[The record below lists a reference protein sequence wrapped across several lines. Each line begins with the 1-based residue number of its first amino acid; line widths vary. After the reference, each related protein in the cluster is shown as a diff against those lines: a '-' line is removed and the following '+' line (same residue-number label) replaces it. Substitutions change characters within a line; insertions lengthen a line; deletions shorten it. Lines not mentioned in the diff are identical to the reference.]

1 MSNILNVPELGELEI
16 VEVYDYFNVPIL
28 FSCRNS
34 VSHLYIVLFADHSPE
49 YETWLY
55 AEVSLMRLNLIRSG
69 KVNLH
74 DAFSKPEMG
83 RLLKAMIPHNNSGEL
98 NSEYITPDQLH
109 SDVFPPVDEY
119 LNLEDTPL
127 FAQTNL
133 VEIAKSSGREIV
145 GLNFNSVEEYSLEAP
160 ILPLG
165 KILTRLQNVINTI
178 GVIRSESKQKNKEIR
193 NCMQLSVLAIQPGSF
208 DITLAFKKE
217 NTPPIKDIPF
227 IQGDTVSEFLN
238 LLRSKDSESDL
249 KGILKRLQSKV
260 AEEYKKL
267 LISLSESGADTTFS
281 WASPKSDEQETV
293 SLSKNEIPKLIGIL
307 QRTFQE
313 EQETPLT
320 VTGALIGISL
330 SSKKFEMKT
339 KNETYK
345 GFILKDA
352 DSSIKNATVSR
363 RYRGQIKKILNKSEA
378 TDEVV
383 KTEYLL
389 LKLEEIDSQYSS

>member
-1 MSNILNVPELGELEI
+1 MSDILNIPELGELEI
-16 VEVYDYFNVPIL
+16 VEIYDYYNVPIL

-34 VSHLYIVLFADHSPE
+34 VSHLYIVIFADHLPE
-49 YETWLY
+49 YEMWLY

-69 KVNLH
+69 VVDLH

-83 RLLKAMIPHNNSGEL
+83 RLLKVMIPHSNSTEF

-109 SDVFPPVDEY
+109 SDVFPPINKY
-119 LNLEDTPL
+119 LNFGDTPL
-127 FAQTNL
+127 VAQANL

-145 GLNFNSVEEYSLEAP
+145 GLNFNSIEEYSSEAP

-178 GVIRSESKQKNKEIR
+178 RMVRSKSKQINKEIR
-193 NCMQLSVLAIQPGSF
+193 SSMQLSILAIQPGSF
-208 DITLAFKKE
+208 DIKLAFKKE
-217 NTPPIKDIPF
+217 NTPPIKDIPS
-227 IQGDTVSEFLN
+227 IQGDTISEFLN

-249 KGILKRLQSKV
+249 KGILKKLQSRV
-260 AEEYKKL
+260 AEEYKRL
-267 LISLSESGADTTFS
+267 LTSLSESGADTTFS
-281 WASPKSDEQETV
+281 WASPKSDEQKTV

-307 QRTFQE
+307 QTFPE
-313 EQETPLT
+313 EQETPVT
-320 VTGALIGISL
+320 VTGELIGISL
-330 SSKKFEMKT
+330 GSKKFEIKT
-339 KNETYK
+339 ENKTYK

-363 RYRGQIKKILNKSEA
+363 RYKGQIKEILNKSEA
-378 TDEVV
+378 TDEIV

-389 LKLEEIDSQYSS
+389 LKLENVDYQYSS

>member
-1 MSNILNVPELGELEI
+1 MSDILNIPELGELEI
-16 VEVYDYFNVPIL
+16 VEIYDYYNVPIL

-34 VSHLYIVLFADHSPE
+34 ASHLYIVIFADHLPE
-49 YETWLY
+49 YEMWLY
-55 AEVSLMRLNLIRSG
+55 AEVSLTRLNLIRSG
-69 KVNLH
+69 VVNLH

-83 RLLKAMIPHNNSGEL
+83 RLLKAMIPHSNSAEF

-109 SDVFPPVDEY
+109 SDVFPPISKY
-119 LNLEDTPL
+119 LNLGDTPL
-127 FAQTNL
+127 VVQTNL
-133 VEIAKSSGREIV
+133 VEIAKSSGRGIV
-145 GLNFNSVEEYSLEAP
+145 GLNFNSIEEYSSEVP

-178 GVIRSESKQKNKEIR
+178 GMIRSESKQRNKEIR
-193 NCMQLSVLAIQPGSF
+193 DSVQLLILTIQPGSF
-208 DITLAFKKE
+208 DIKLAFKKE
-217 NTPPIKDIPF
+217 STPPIKDIPS
-227 IQGDTVSEFLN
+227 IQGDTISEFLN
-238 LLRSKDSESDL
+238 LLRSKDSESEL
-249 KGILKRLQSKV
+249 KGILKRLQSRV

-293 SLSKNEIPKLIGIL
+293 SLSKNETPKLIGIL
-307 QRTFQE
+307 QKTFQE

-320 VTGALIGISL
+320 VTGELIGISL

-339 KNETYK
+339 EHKTYK

-363 RYRGQIKKILNKSEA
+363 RYKGQIKEILNKSEA

-389 LKLEEIDSQYSS
+389 LKLEEIDY

>member
-1 MSNILNVPELGELEI
+1 MSNILNIPELGELEI
-16 VEVYDYFNVPIL
+16 VEIYDYFNVPIL
-28 FSCRNS
+28 FSCRNAA
-34 VSHLYIVLFADHSPE
+34 SHLYIVLFADYLPE

-109 SDVFPPVDEY
+109 SDVFPPVNEY
-119 LNLEDTPL
+119 LNLGDTPL
-127 FAQTNL
+127 FSETNL
-133 VEIAKSSGREIV
+133 VEIAKSSDREIV
-145 GLNFNSVEEYSLEAP
+145 GLNFNSIEEYNSEAP

-165 KILTRLQNVINTI
+165 KTLIRFQNVINTI
-178 GVIRSESKQKNKEIR
+178 RMVRSKSKRVNEEIR
-193 NCMQLSVLAIQPGSF
+193 NSMQLSILAFQRGSF
-208 DITLAFKKE
+208 DIKLASIKE
-217 NTPPIKDIPF
+217 NTIPMGDIPS
-227 IQGDTVSEFLN
+227 IQGETISEFLN

-249 KGILKRLQSKV
+249 KDTLKRLQSRV

-267 LISLSESGADTTFS
+267 LISLSESGADTIFS

-293 SLSKNEIPKLIGIL
+293 SLSKNEIPKLIEIL
-307 QRTFQE
+307 QTFQE
-313 EQETPLT
+313 EQETPFT
-320 VTGALIGISL
+320 VTGELVGIFL
-330 SSKKFEMKT
+330 SSKRFEIKT
-339 KNETYK
+339 ENETYK
-345 GFILKDA
+345 GFILEDA
-352 DSSIKNATVSR
+352 DNSIKNATISR
-363 RYRGQIKKILNKSEA
+363 RYEAQIKEILNKSEA

-389 LKLEEIDSQYSS
+389 LKLEEID

>member
-1 MSNILNVPELGELEI
+1 MSNILNIPELGELEI
-16 VEVYDYFNVPIL
+16 LEVYDYFNVPIL

-34 VSHLYIVLFADHSPE
+34 VSHLYIVIFADHSPE

-55 AEVSLMRLNLIRSG
+55 VEVSLMRLNLIRSG

-83 RLLKAMIPHNNSGEL
+83 RLLKAMIPHGNSAEF
-98 NSEYITPDQLH
+98 NSEYVTPDQLH
-109 SDVFPPVDEY
+109 SDVFPPVNEY
-119 LNLEDTPL
+119 LNLGDTPL
-127 FAQTNL
+127 FSETNL

-145 GLNFNSVEEYSLEAP
+145 GLKFSSIEEYSSEAP

-178 GVIRSESKQKNKEIR
+178 RMVRSKSKQINKEIR
-193 NCMQLSVLAIQPGSF
+193 NSMQLSILAIQPGSF
-208 DITLAFKKE
+208 DIKLAFKKE
-217 NTPPIKDIPF
+217 NMSPIKDIPS
-227 IQGDTVSEFLN
+227 IQRDTISEFLN

-249 KGILKRLQSKV
+249 KDILKRLQSRV
-260 AEEYKKL
+260 AEEYKRL
-267 LISLSESGADTTFS
+267 LTSLSESGADTTFS

-293 SLSKNEIPKLIGIL
+293 SLSKNEIPELIGIL
-307 QRTFQE
+307 RTFQE

-320 VTGALIGISL
+320 VTGELIGISL
-330 SSKKFEMKT
+330 SSKKFEIKT
-339 KNETYK
+339 ENKTYK

-352 DSSIKNATVSR
+352 DNSIKKATVSR
-363 RYRGQIKKILNKSEA
+363 RYKGQIKKILNKSEA

-389 LKLEEIDSQYSS
+389 LKLEEIDYQ

>member
-1 MSNILNVPELGELEI
+1 MSNILNIPELGELEI
-16 VEVYDYFNVPIL
+16 VEIYDYFNVPIL
-28 FSCRNS
+28 FSCRNAA
-34 VSHLYIVLFADHSPE
+34 SHLYIVLFADYSPE

-55 AEVSLMRLNLIRSG
+55 VEVSLMRLNLIRSG

-83 RLLKAMIPHNNSGEL
+83 RLLKAMIPHNNSEEL

-109 SDVFPPVDEY
+109 SDVFPPIDEY
-119 LNLEDTPL
+119 LNLGDTPL
-127 FAQTNL
+127 FFETNL
-133 VEIAKSSGREIV
+133 VAVAKSSGREIV
-145 GLNFNSVEEYSLEAP
+145 GLNFNSIEEYSSEAP

-178 GVIRSESKQKNKEIR
+178 RMVRSKSKQINKEIR
-193 NCMQLSVLAIQPGSF
+193 SSMQLSILAIQPGAF
-208 DITLAFKKE
+208 DIKLAFKKE
-217 NTPPIKDIPF
+217 NTPPIKDIPS
-227 IQGDTVSEFLN
+227 IQGDTISEFLN

-249 KGILKRLQSKV
+249 KSILKKLQSRV
-260 AEEYKKL
+260 AEEYKRL
-267 LISLSESGADTTFS
+267 LTSLSESGADTTFS
-281 WASPKSDEQETV
+281 WASPKSDEQKTV

-307 QRTFQE
+307 QTFQE
-313 EQETPLT
+313 EQETPVT
-320 VTGALIGISL
+320 VTGELIGISL
-330 SSKKFEMKT
+330 GSKKFEIKT
-339 KNETYK
+339 ENKTYK

-363 RYRGQIKKILNKSEA
+363 RYKGQIKEILNKSEA
-378 TDEVV
+378 TDEIV

>member
-1 MSNILNVPELGELEI
+1 MSNILNIPELGELEI
-16 VEVYDYFNVPIL
+16 VEIYDYFNVPIL

-34 VSHLYIVLFADHSPE
+34 ASHLYIVIFADHLSE
-49 YETWLY
+49 YEMWLY
-55 AEVSLMRLNLIRSG
+55 AEVSLTRLNLIRSG
-69 KVNLH
+69 VVDLH

-83 RLLKAMIPHNNSGEL
+83 RLLKAMIPHSNSTEF

-109 SDVFPPVDEY
+109 SDVFPPVNDY
-119 LNLEDTPL
+119 LNFGDTPL
-127 FAQTNL
+127 VAQTNL

-145 GLNFNSVEEYSLEAP
+145 GLNFNFIEEYSSEAP

-178 GVIRSESKQKNKEIR
+178 RMVRSESKQINKEIR
-193 NCMQLSVLAIQPGSF
+193 NSMQLSILSIQPGSF
-208 DITLAFKKE
+208 DIKLAFKKE
-217 NTPPIKDIPF
+217 NTPPIKDIPS
-227 IQGDTVSEFLN
+227 IQGDTISEFLN

-249 KGILKRLQSKV
+249 KGILKRLQSRV

-267 LISLSESGADTTFS
+267 LISLGESGADTTFS

-293 SLSKNEIPKLIGIL
+293 SLSKNEIPKLVGIL
-307 QRTFQE
+307 QIFQE

-320 VTGALIGISL
+320 VTGELIGISL
-330 SSKKFEMKT
+330 SGKKFEIKT
-339 KNETYK
+339 KNKTYK
-345 GFILKDA
+345 GFVLKDA

-363 RYRGQIKKILNKSEA
+363 RYKAEIKEILNKSQA
-378 TDEVV
+378 TDEIV

-389 LKLEEIDSQYSS
+389 LKLEEIDYYSET